1 MNDGSWKREGEP
13 EMMVQPDSAKLFW
26 PREKSIPCHVDHRQ
40 IAKLERGESG
50 IYPSIS
56 WAIKSAVEEQ
66 TNLGSSRLPMSEDVA
81 TEDPSTT
88 YNKNLELDLNVS
100 FSHAVNTPRDEK
112 EVFSAA
118 TASKI
123 PDAVLSEQ
131 LCTAVK
137 DGNVGKVHELLARGC
152 SVHSLSVEDRFIKVA
167 AYLNEGKD
175 PYLLAAFLRQEKT
188 LKLLLEHG
196 ADPSQVGPH
205 GFTALHAAVYG
216 EGNNY
221 GGIGRMYPPTASVIA
236 LLLQHRPL
244 LEQGDAMG
252 RTALMHSVAY
262 GRYTSTR
269 ILLEHGAN
277 VHARDKYQYTT
288 LHCAVSGRNPA
299 IVRLL
304 ISKGVEIDARSL
316 AGGMKGTALHHACRD
331 SSSPSAQIVQILL
344 DAGADKDLLVG
355 DFVEANTPLHLAA
368 RVGNVDVINVLLDC
382 GASIEA
388 QTSLG
393 WKALHYAFHYGH
405 PLTFG
410 RLLDFGASVTRPR
423 LFVDATARRFRF
435 ATAVPEKN
443 KKDCVLL
450 LNRALAKDMKSAY
463 ITADHAHLTAL
474 VRQAI
479 EHGPFG

>member
-1 MNDGSWKREGEP
+1 
-13 EMMVQPDSAKLFW
+13 MMVQPDSAKLFW
-26 PREKSIPCHVDHRQ
+26 PREESIPCHVDHSQ

-66 TNLGSSRLPMSEDVA
+66 TNLGSSRLPMSDDVA
-81 TEDPSTT
+81 TEDQSTT
-88 YNKNLELDLNVS
+88 YNKNLELDLYVS
-100 FSHAVNTPRDEK
+100 FSHANNTSIDEK
-112 EVFSAA
+112 EVFSTA
-118 TASKI
+118 TAPKH
-123 PDAVLSEQ
+123 PDAMLSEQ
-131 LCTAVK
+131 LCTAVR
-137 DGNVGKVHELLARGC
+137 DGNMGKVQELLARGC
-152 SVHSLSVEDRFIKVA
+152 SVPSLSVQDRFIEVA
-167 AYLNEGKD
+167 AYPKEGKN

-196 ADPSQVGPH
+196 ADPYQVGPH
-205 GFTALHAAVYG
+205 GFTALHAAVYSDR
-216 EGNNY
+216 NNH
-221 GGIGRMYPPTASVIA
+221 GRMYLRTGSVMA

-244 LEQGDAMG
+244 LEQGDAIG

-277 VHARDKYQYTT
+277 VHARDKYQCTT
-288 LHCAVSGRNPA
+288 LHCAVSGRNPS

-304 ISKGVEIDARSL
+304 ISKGVEVDACSL

-331 SSSPSAQIVQILL
+331 SSSPIAQIVQILL
-344 DAGADKDLLVG
+344 NAGADKDLFVG
-355 DFVEANTPLHLAA
+355 HFVEANMPLHLAA

-393 WKALHYAFHYGH
+393 WKALHYAFYYGH
-405 PLTFG
+405 PLTFST
-410 RLLDFGASVTRPR
+410 LFDYGATVTTPR
-423 LFVDATARRFRF
+423 FFVDATARRFRF
-435 ATAVPEKN
+435 ATTVPEKS

-463 ITADHAHLTAL
+463 ITADRAHLTAL

-479 EHGPFG
+479 EHGRFG